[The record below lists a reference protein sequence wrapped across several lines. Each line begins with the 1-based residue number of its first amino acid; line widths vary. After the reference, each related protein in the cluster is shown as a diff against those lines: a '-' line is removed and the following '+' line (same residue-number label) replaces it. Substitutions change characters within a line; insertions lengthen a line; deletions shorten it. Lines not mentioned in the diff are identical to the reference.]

1 MYVVVLLFVVAQ
13 TACSTEN
20 LDTSEHDKRALSS
33 FDTLAGIGLGK
44 RAQLSSID
52 SLAGLGL
59 GKRALSS
66 FDTLGGIGLGK
77 RSFVVVKKAVSSFDT
92 LGGIGLGKR
101 SELFRGDKKSLSSFD
116 TLAGIG
122 LGKRSRPLTQQYYI
136 PFRGIMVS
144 ANRKE
149 QD

>member
-1 MYVVVLLFVVAQ
+1 MGSILYVEYKVVVILDLIGVVIEFQ
-13 TACSTEN
+13 GKFDSNDNE
-20 LDTSEHDKRALSS
+20 KRALSS

-77 RSFVVVKKAVSSFDT
+77 RSFIIAKRSVSSFDT
-92 LGGIGLGKR
+92 LGGKL
-101 SELFRGDKKSLSSFD
+101 SECQ
-116 TLAGIG
+116 
-122 LGKRSRPLTQQYYI
+122 PLY
-136 PFRGIMVS
+136 
-144 ANRKE
+144 
-149 QD
+149 

>member
-1 MYVVVLLFVVAQ
+1 MYVVVLSLLIAARTV
-13 TACSTEN
+13 CSTGKFDSNDNE
-20 LDTSEHDKRALSS
+20 KRALSS

-77 RSFVVVKKAVSSFDT
+77 RSFVIAKRSVSSFDT
-92 LGGIGLGKR
+92 LGGEL
-101 SELFRGDKKSLSSFD
+101 SECQ
-116 TLAGIG
+116 
-122 LGKRSRPLTQQYYI
+122 PLY
-136 PFRGIMVS
+136 
-144 ANRKE
+144 
-149 QD
+149 